1 MSRQRSGFLAGL
13 AAYLLWGLFPLY
25 WPLLEPAGAVE
36 ILAHRI
42 LWSVVLL
49 VAVLAFTDG
58 FRWARDLTGK
68 QRGLLALAAALITV
82 NWGVFIYG
90 VNSGHVVETSLG
102 YFINPLVTVA
112 LAVLVIGER
121 LRRAQWAAV
130 AIAAV
135 AVVVLTLAYGR
146 PPFIALTLAFSFGFY
161 GLVKKQVGIGGTQSV
176 AVETA
181 FLLVPALLCIIWFTG
196 TGEGTFGHEGAGHA
210 LLMVGGGI
218 ATAVP
223 LMLFGTAAVRIPLT
237 TIGLLQYLAP
247 IMQFGIGVGV
257 RGEEMPTPR
266 WIGFGLVWLAVI
278 VFTVDSLNARRRVAV
293 PAALATKS

>member
-58 FRWARDLTGK
+58 FRWARELERK
-68 QRGLLALAAALITV
+68 KLALLALAAALITV

-135 AVVVLTLAYGR
+135 AVVVLTVAYGR

-176 AVETA
+176 AIETA
-181 FLLVPALLCIIWFTG
+181 FLFTPALLCVIWFAG
-196 TGEGTFGHEGAGHA
+196 SGEGTFAHEGAGHA
-210 LLMVGGGI
+210 LLMAGGGI
-218 ATAVP
+218 VTAIP

-247 IMQFGIGVGV
+247 IMQFGIGVGI
-257 RGEEMPTPR
+257 RGEEMPTAR
-266 WIGFGLVWLAVI
+266 WIGFGLVWVAVI
-278 VFTVDSLNARRRVAV
+278 VFTADSVRARARLA
-293 PAALATKS
+293 PARALAAKQ